1 MARDPAW
8 IYRKLRPTHYE
19 ISLSLSVSF
28 FLFFR
33 AENLPENR
41 MYLRSEGGIEGCR
54 EEVKMYEIYENQGQ
68 LENKDFFMSDW
79 PPQLFCYISEY
90 DEV

>member
-1 MARDPAW
+1 MD
-8 IYRKLRPTHYE
+8 
-19 ISLSLSVSF
+19 
-28 FLFFR
+28 
-33 AENLPENR
+33 
-41 MYLRSEGGIEGCR
+41 G
-54 EEVKMYEIYENQGQ
+54 KMYELYENQGQ